1 MGAEAEDDPPQ
12 AATHASA
19 QHPDDG
25 AADRP
30 AAAHRRPRTS
40 PEQRAAQSAWCD
52 RSSIP
57 RDSHFFVKN
66 PQNAQVTFERD
77 SLGALRR
84 RVVWPHDGSATPW
97 NMGEGVDLR
106 PEMPRI
112 DANRAPL
119 PERTRE
125 WVEKASVPNG
135 FLARDER
142 IEKSFSTVRF
152 ARDDEG
158 SLQRHVLT
166 PDGGER
172 KWKMMRDTDAER
184 TSPYPT
190 IRTRPSVSRARG
202 EQVID
207 WCDRHS
213 VPRVRGMPELK
224 LARDP
229 NWEPGTPC
237 TWVKPKGSKK

>member
-106 PEMPRI
+106 PEMPRSGHRVHTVARG
-112 DANRAPL
+112 DRGVPRLCTAQSSADVHP
-119 PERTRE
+119 
-125 WVEKASVPNG
+125 VVPNV
-135 FLARDER
+135 D
-142 IEKSFSTVRF
+142 
-152 ARDDEG
+152 
-158 SLQRHVLT
+158 
-166 PDGGER
+166 
-172 KWKMMRDTDAER
+172 
-184 TSPYPT
+184 
-190 IRTRPSVSRARG
+190 
-202 EQVID
+202 
-207 WCDRHS
+207 
-213 VPRVRGMPELK
+213 
-224 LARDP
+224 
-229 NWEPGTPC
+229 
-237 TWVKPKGSKK
+237 